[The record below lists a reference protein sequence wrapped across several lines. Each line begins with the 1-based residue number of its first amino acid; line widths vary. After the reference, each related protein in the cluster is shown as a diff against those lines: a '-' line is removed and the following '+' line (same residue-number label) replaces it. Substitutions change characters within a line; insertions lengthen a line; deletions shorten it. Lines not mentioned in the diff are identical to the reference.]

1 MSKHI
6 SAHLANKYLLSI
18 YYVSSTEMPVAKKAH
33 RILSKGS
40 FPVQPQVSAVDFIT
54 ALVTPSFLLLE
65 RSINI

>member
-33 RILSKGS
+33 RILSEWTARKGVFQFS
-40 FPVQPQVSAVDFIT
+40 PRSLLWISLRPW
-54 ALVTPSFLLLE
+54 LLLPSF
-65 RSINI
+65 S